1 MHCINLFKIKGMPP
15 SLRVGLVDIPLSRIR
30 LMNKWFYGLLA
41 LMSVLTESLLAL
53 VCGHLVTLFLLT
65 VWHNAK

>member
-1 MHCINLFKIKGMPP
+1 MPP
-15 SLRVGLVDIPLSRIR
+15 SLRFGLVDRPLSRIR
-30 LMNKWFYGLLA
+30 LMNKWVYGLLA

>member
-1 MHCINLFKIKGMPP
+1 MPP
-15 SLRVGLVDIPLSRIR
+15 SLRFGLVDIPLSRIR
-30 LMNKWFYGLLA
+30 LMNKWVYGLLA